1 MRRTVIRGEAG
12 LVGKILLL
20 WLLLLAVVVVVV
32 IDAGSILLTRS
43 RAADLADDASV
54 SAAEAFGQ
62 TGDEQQAKLAALD
75 TIADADEAVRLKRID
90 VGRREVTVVLIV
102 RADTLVVG
110 RIPFVDD
117 LEKLTVS
124 GSTAAVTEDGARA
137 LEAEPPGIDFEP

>member
-1 MRRTVIRGEAG
+1 MAMTRNVIREEAG

-20 WLLLLAVVVVVV
+20 WLLLLAVIVVVV

-62 TGDEQQAKLAALD
+62 SGDEEQAKLAALD
-75 TIADADEAVRLKRID
+75 TIADADESVRLKRID

-124 GSTAAVTEDGARA
+124 GSTAAPRD
-137 LEAEPPGIDFEP
+137 

>member
-1 MRRTVIRGEAG
+1 MAMTRTVIREEAG

-20 WLLLLAVVVVVV
+20 WLFLLAVVVVVV

-124 GSTAAVTEDGARA
+124 GSTAAPRD
-137 LEAEPPGIDFEP
+137 

>member
-1 MRRTVIRGEAG
+1 MAMTRIVIRQEAG

-20 WLLLLAVVVVVV
+20 WLLLLAVVVVVA

-43 RAADLADDASV
+43 RAADLAEDASV

-90 VGRREVTVVLIV
+90 VGRREVTVVLVV

-110 RIPFVDD
+110 RIPFLDD

-124 GSTAAVTEDGARA
+124 GSTAA
-137 LEAEPPGIDFEP
+137 

>member
-1 MRRTVIRGEAG
+1 MAMTKSVTREEAG

-20 WLLLLAVVVVVV
+20 WLLLLAVIVVIV

-90 VGRREVTVVLIV
+90 VGRREVTVVLVV

-110 RIPFVDD
+110 RIPFFDD

-124 GSTAAVTEDGARA
+124 GSTAAPRD
-137 LEAEPPGIDFEP
+137 

>member
-1 MRRTVIRGEAG
+1 MAMRRTSIREEVG

-20 WLLLLAVVVVVV
+20 WLLLVAAVVVVA

-43 RAADLADDASV
+43 RTADLAEDASV

-124 GSTAAVTEDGARA
+124 GSTAAPRD
-137 LEAEPPGIDFEP
+137 

>member
-1 MRRTVIRGEAG
+1 MAMRRTVIREEAG

-20 WLLLLAVVVVVV
+20 WLLLLAVVVVVA

-90 VGRREVTVVLIV
+90 VGRREVTVVLVV

-124 GSTAAVTEDGARA
+124 GSTAAPRD
-137 LEAEPPGIDFEP
+137 

>member
-1 MRRTVIRGEAG
+1 MAMRRTVIREEAG
-12 LVGKILLL
+12 LVGKIQLL
-20 WLLLLAVVVVVV
+20 WLLLLAVVVVVA

-43 RAADLADDASV
+43 RAADLAEDASV

-90 VGRREVTVVLIV
+90 VGRREVTVVLVV

-124 GSTAAVTEDGARA
+124 GSTAAPRD
-137 LEAEPPGIDFEP
+137 

>member
-1 MRRTVIRGEAG
+1 MTRIAIRQEAG

-20 WLLLLAVVVVVV
+20 WLLLLAVVIVVA

-43 RAADLADDASV
+43 RAADLAEDASV

-90 VGRREVTVVLIV
+90 VGRREVTVVLVV

-110 RIPFVDD
+110 RIPFLDD

-124 GSTAAVTEDGARA
+124 GSTAA
-137 LEAEPPGIDFEP
+137 

>member
-1 MRRTVIRGEAG
+1 MAMIRIVIRQEAG

-20 WLLLLAVVVVVV
+20 WLLLLAVVVVVA

-43 RAADLADDASV
+43 RAADLAEDASV

-124 GSTAAVTEDGARA
+124 GSTAAPRD
-137 LEAEPPGIDFEP
+137 

>member
-1 MRRTVIRGEAG
+1 MAMTRTVIREEAG

-20 WLLLLAVVVVVV
+20 WLLLLAIVVVVV

-124 GSTAAVTEDGARA
+124 GSTAAPRD
-137 LEAEPPGIDFEP
+137 

>member
-1 MRRTVIRGEAG
+1 MAMTMTVVREEAG

-124 GSTAAVTEDGARA
+124 GSTAAPRG
-137 LEAEPPGIDFEP
+137 

>member
-1 MRRTVIRGEAG
+1 MAMTRTVIREEAG

-20 WLLLLAVVVVVV
+20 WLLLLAVVVVAV

-90 VGRREVTVVLIV
+90 VGRREVTVVLVV

-124 GSTAAVTEDGARA
+124 GSTAAPRD
-137 LEAEPPGIDFEP
+137 

>member
-20 WLLLLAVVVVVV
+20 WLLLLAAVVVVA

-43 RAADLADDASV
+43 RATDLAEDASV

-90 VGRREVTVVLIV
+90 VGRREVTVVLVV

-117 LEKLTVS
+117 LEKLTVN
-124 GSTAAVTEDGARA
+124 GSTAAPRD
-137 LEAEPPGIDFEP
+137 

>member
-1 MRRTVIRGEAG
+1 MAMTRTVIREETG
-12 LVGKILLL
+12 LGGKILLL
-20 WLLLLAVVVVVV
+20 WLLLLAFVVVVV

-54 SAAEAFGQ
+54 SAAEAFAQ

-110 RIPFVDD
+110 RIPFLDD

-124 GSTAAVTEDGARA
+124 GSTAAPRD
-137 LEAEPPGIDFEP
+137 

>member
-1 MRRTVIRGEAG
+1 MAMRRTVIREEAG

-20 WLLLLAVVVVVV
+20 WLLLLAVVVVVA

-43 RAADLADDASV
+43 RAADLAEDASV

-90 VGRREVTVVLIV
+90 VGRREVTVVLVV

-124 GSTAAVTEDGARA
+124 GSTAAPRD
-137 LEAEPPGIDFEP
+137 

>member
-20 WLLLLAVVVVVV
+20 WLLLLAAIVVVA

-43 RAADLADDASV
+43 RATDLAEDASV

-90 VGRREVTVVLIV
+90 VGRREVTVVLVV

-117 LEKLTVS
+117 LEKLTVN
-124 GSTAAVTEDGARA
+124 GSTAAPRD
-137 LEAEPPGIDFEP
+137 

>member
-1 MRRTVIRGEAG
+1 MAMTRILIRQEAG

-20 WLLLLAVVVVVV
+20 WLLLLAVVVVVA

-43 RAADLADDASV
+43 RAADLAEDASV

-110 RIPFVDD
+110 RIPVFDD

-124 GSTAAVTEDGARA
+124 GSTAAPRD
-137 LEAEPPGIDFEP
+137 

>member
-1 MRRTVIRGEAG
+1 MAMTRIVIRQEAG

-20 WLLLLAVVVVVV
+20 WLLLLAVIVVVA

-43 RAADLADDASV
+43 RAADLAEDASV

-90 VGRREVTVVLIV
+90 VGRREVTVVLVV

-124 GSTAAVTEDGARA
+124 SSTVAPRD
-137 LEAEPPGIDFEP
+137 

>member
-1 MRRTVIRGEAG
+1 MAMRRTVIREEAG

-20 WLLLLAVVVVVV
+20 WLLLLAVIVVVA
-32 IDAGSILLTRS
+32 IDAGSILLARS
-43 RAADLADDASV
+43 RAADLAEDASV

-75 TIADADEAVRLKRID
+75 TIADADEEVRLKRID
-90 VGRREVTVVLIV
+90 VGRREVTVVLVV

-110 RIPFVDD
+110 RIPFLSD

-124 GSTAAVTEDGARA
+124 GSTAGPRD
-137 LEAEPPGIDFEP
+137 

>member
-1 MRRTVIRGEAG
+1 MAMTRIVIRQEAG

-20 WLLLLAVVVVVV
+20 WLLLVAVVVVVA

-43 RAADLADDASV
+43 RAADLAEDASV

-62 TGDEQQAKLAALD
+62 TGDQQQAKLAALD

-90 VGRREVTVVLIV
+90 VGRREVTVVLVV

-124 GSTAAVTEDGARA
+124 GSTAAPRD
-137 LEAEPPGIDFEP
+137 

>member
-1 MRRTVIRGEAG
+1 MAMTRIVIRQEAG

-20 WLLLLAVVVVVV
+20 WLLLFAVVVVVA

-43 RAADLADDASV
+43 RAADLAEDASV

-62 TGDEQQAKLAALD
+62 TGDQQQAKLAALD
-75 TIADADEAVRLKRID
+75 TIADADEAVRLKRVD
-90 VGRREVTVVLIV
+90 VGRREVTVVLVV

-124 GSTAAVTEDGARA
+124 GSTAAPRD
-137 LEAEPPGIDFEP
+137 